1 MLIRFLIF
9 NLIISFKFLNKLL
22 LFGKTPKSNTIITN
36 TLTDNPC
43 DFFARIGCRISDG
56 YIYLDP
62 IGKKRGCSQ
71 KSF

>member
-43 DFFARIGCRISDG
+43 DFLRV
-56 YIYLDP
+56 
-62 IGKKRGCSQ
+62 
-71 KSF
+71 